1 MFPSGFGDVN
11 ASNRDISDGAGS
23 PVGMIRYWAA
33 AREAAG
39 CAEEPY
45 AAETLEQALAA
56 AIAAHGAG
64 LARVLARCAFVVDG
78 TPVSRRDPE
87 SVALAAGGTIEVLPP
102 FAGGATTSG
111 CDDAMVTSV
120 SSAQSPAQPEPAV
133 PPAPAVPSTSPARVR
148 VLAVL
153 AAVSTSLFAVV
164 VLGASSGGRLLL
176 AAALVVVQIALV
188 IGWFRSAHLNTVGQA
203 SGAFAAMAA
212 SVAADI
218 VMLRTQDRANVRGL
232 AGVLAGLVILAFVIQ
247 LARRDGRDRLTN
259 ALAASVASGALA
271 IAMSVLLAVRGG
283 PHGTTLV
290 AVALTAVAV
299 GVLPVQAQV
308 PLWASIPAGVAIGAG
323 AGMLVSHE
331 AGAFG
336 VGTGAVVSLVSVVLA
351 VGARAALSRVPPG
364 VVSWPVAATLPLV
377 VVPPAVLVVARIMV
391 G

>member
-1 MFPSGFGDVN
+1 VFPSGFGDVN
-11 ASNRDISDGAGS
+11 AGNRRVSDPPNG
-23 PVGMIRYWAA
+23 VIRYWAA

-39 CAEEPY
+39 CAEESY
-45 AAETLEQALAA
+45 AAATLEQALAS
-56 AIAAHGAG
+56 AIAAHGPA

-78 TPVSRRDPE
+78 TPVSRRDPAT
-87 SVALAAGGTIEVLPP
+87 VRLAAGGTIEVLPP
-102 FAGGATTSG
+102 FAGGGG

-120 SSAQSPAQPEPAV
+120 SPV
-133 PPAPAVPSTSPARVR
+133 PPAGFEPVPPVSASSSASAR
-148 VLAVL
+148 AVL
-153 AAVSTSLFAVV
+153 IATLAALSTSLFALV

-176 AAALVVVQIALV
+176 AAALLVVQLALV
-188 IGWFRSAHLNTVGQA
+188 LGWFRSAHLNTVGQA

-218 VMLRTQDRANVRGL
+218 VMLRTHDRANVRGL

-299 GVLPVQAQV
+299 GVLPVQPQLT
-308 PLWASIPAGVAIGAG
+308 LWLGIPAGLVMGAG
-323 AGMLVSHE
+323 AGLLASHQ

-336 VGTGAVVSLVSVVLA
+336 LGTGAVVALVSVALA
-351 VGARAALSRVPPG
+351 VGARASLAKVPPG
-364 VVSWPVAATLPLV
+364 VVAWPVAAALPLV